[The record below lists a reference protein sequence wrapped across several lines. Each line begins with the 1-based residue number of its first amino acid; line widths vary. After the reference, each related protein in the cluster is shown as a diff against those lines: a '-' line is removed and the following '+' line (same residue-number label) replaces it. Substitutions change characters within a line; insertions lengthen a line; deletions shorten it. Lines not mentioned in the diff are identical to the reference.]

1 MGTSKGYITPTK
13 KEWTDAKRAATQLS
27 KENNLNNRIK
37 LANRYAMAMK
47 QEMTQSQSNASKAI
61 GKVIGLIQGIQNQG
75 LNKTLKDLNKEYL
88 INKSSEEILDNL
100 LGEYSEYG
108 NTKDNY
114 LAMDA
119 LSIALKVFE
128 INSIEDLLKISI
140 EDLLKEI
147 LINYV
152 DLNFK
157 FRYEEQ
163 IIKKNPI
170 QAEKIIKDMSGYIDS
185 TLREKLN
192 VSGIQEI
199 DFYNLDNNKIIEEKI
214 NDAYNIFKDLYE
226 EE

>member
-27 KENNLNNRIK
+27 KENNLKNRIK
-37 LANRYAMAMK
+37 LINRHAIAMK
-47 QEMTQSQSNASKAI
+47 QEMTQSQSDASKAI

-88 INKSSEEILDNL
+88 IDKSSEEILDTL
-100 LGEYSEYG
+100 LGEYAGYG

-163 IIKKNPI
+163 ISNTSRKNN
-170 QAEKIIKDMSGYIDS
+170 E
-185 TLREKLN
+185 R
-192 VSGIQEI
+192 
-199 DFYNLDNNKIIEEKI
+199 
-214 NDAYNIFKDLYE
+214 YE
-226 EE
+226 WIHR

>member
-13 KEWTDAKRAATQLS
+13 KEWTNAKRAVTQLS

-37 LANRYAMAMK
+37 LANRYAIAMK

-88 INKSSEEILDNL
+88 INKSSEEILDTL

-119 LSIALKVFE
+119 LSIALQVLE
-128 INSIEDLLKISI
+128 INSIADLLKISI

-170 QAEKIIKDMSGYIDS
+170 QAEKIMKDMSGYIDS

-199 DFYNLDNNKIIEEKI
+199 DFYNLDNNKIIEDKI

>member
-170 QAEKIIKDMSGYIDS
+170 QAEKIIIDMSGYIDS

-199 DFYNLDNNKIIEEKI
+199 GFYNLDNNKIIEEKI

>member
-170 QAEKIIKDMSGYIDS
+170 QAEKIIIDMSGYIDS